1 MEHHVSHPRRI
12 TGGDRLSLLLEA
24 ISDGLWEWD
33 VPRGEV
39 RFSPQWFTMLGHE
52 PDAWAHDRR
61 TWAGLIHPGDRP
73 QAETAF
79 QEHLEG
85 QSERIEVEYRM
96 KCRDGSWRWIL
107 ARGKVTRRDE
117 AGRPV
122 HLIGTHQDIHPRK
135 QREEGALY
143 RTSFLETLLDTIP
156 SPVFYKDREGVYRG
170 CNQSFADQIL
180 GMPRERIVGAT
191 VHDLTEA
198 IPGKLADIY
207 HKKDTELIHAPGHQ
221 VYEARVQCAT
231 GGERD
236 YLFSKATF
244 LDHGGQAAGI
254 VGVMLDVTERK
265 RAERETVDG
274 RERLEHLL
282 HALPVGIVLIEK
294 STQKIVEA
302 NPAAVMMIGSTPE
315 QIAGQVCHRFIC
327 PSERGKCP
335 ILDLGME
342 MNNAQRELIT
352 SDGES
357 IPILKTVLPLT
368 LDGREYLLECF
379 KDIRHL
385 KDVEAERIEKEK
397 LQAMM
402 ETAGSICHEMNQP
415 LQILSGF
422 SELLLMDCKEGGK
435 QASTL
440 KTINDQ
446 VHRMGGITRKLK
458 NLTHFQT
465 KTYLGGRI
473 VDIDMSSRPED
484 RAPPGDG
491 PRAIRE
497 DPAPGTALGED

>member
-1 MEHHVSHPRRI
+1 MEHHVSQPRRE
-12 TGGDRLSLLLEA
+12 TDGDRLSLLLEA

-52 PDAWAHDRR
+52 PDARAHDRR
-61 TWAGLIHPGDRP
+61 TWARLIHPGDRP
-73 QAETAF
+73 QA
-79 QEHLEG
+79 
-85 QSERIEVEYRM
+85 
-96 KCRDGSWRWIL
+96 
-107 ARGKVTRRDE
+107 
-117 AGRPV
+117 
-122 HLIGTHQDIHPRK
+122 
-135 QREEGALY
+135 
-143 RTSFLETLLDTIP
+143 
-156 SPVFYKDREGVYRG
+156 
-170 CNQSFADQIL
+170 
-180 GMPRERIVGAT
+180 
-191 VHDLTEA
+191 
-198 IPGKLADIY
+198 
-207 HKKDTELIHAPGHQ
+207 
-221 VYEARVQCAT
+221 
-231 GGERD
+231 
-236 YLFSKATF
+236 
-244 LDHGGQAAGI
+244 
-254 VGVMLDVTERK
+254 
-265 RAERETVDG
+265 
-274 RERLEHLL
+274 
-282 HALPVGIVLIEK
+282 
-294 STQKIVEA
+294 
-302 NPAAVMMIGSTPE
+302 
-315 QIAGQVCHRFIC
+315 
-327 PSERGKCP
+327 
-335 ILDLGME
+335 E

-357 IPILKTVLPLT
+357 IPTLKTVLPLT

-446 VHRMGGITRKLK
+446 AHRMGGITRKLK